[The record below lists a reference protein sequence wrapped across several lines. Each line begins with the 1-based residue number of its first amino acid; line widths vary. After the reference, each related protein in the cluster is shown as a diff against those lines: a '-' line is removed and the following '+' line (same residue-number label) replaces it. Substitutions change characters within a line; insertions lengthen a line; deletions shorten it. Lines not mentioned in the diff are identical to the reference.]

1 MRISLQLILAT
12 LIMAFLSSCA
22 PGESGG
28 ADAASQEASKE
39 LVRRWLTGI
48 WDNGDKELF
57 RELAT
62 EDYVYSYPGQEEL
75 RGDAFLDFGDSIR
88 SAIPDFNNTIE
99 QQFIE
104 GDMVVTRGTTRG
116 TNQGAFGDIP
126 PTGNSVE
133 VPWVM
138 FTRLRDGRVAEEW
151 EIFDTL
157 GFMTQLGAVST
168 PE

>member
-1 MRISLQLILAT
+1 MRTSSLLILAT
-12 LIMAFLSSCA
+12 LFMAFLTSCA

-28 ADAASQEASKE
+28 TDTASQEASKE
-39 LVRRWLTGI
+39 LVRRWITGI

-75 RGDAFLDFGDSIR
+75 RGDAFLGFGDSIR
-88 SAIPDFNNTIE
+88 SAIPDLKNTIE

-104 GDMVVTRGTTRG
+104 GDMIVTRGTTRG

-126 PTGNSVE
+126 PTGNSIE

-157 GFMTQLGAVST
+157 TFMTQLGAVST
-168 PE
+168 PQ